1 MFYTIV
7 FPLFCH
13 LAYVSRLIAYNLMF
27 RMYLDILIQSFD
39 THSIDSDF
47 MGTLQMDIFNSQAMF
62 ELSNLTYKLNLTLRN
77 VKKINAI

>member
-13 LAYVSRLIAYNLMF
+13 LAYANRLIAYNLMF

-47 MGTLQMDIFNSQAMF
+47 MGTIQMDIFNSQAMF
-62 ELSNLTYKLNLTLRN
+62 ELSNLT
-77 VKKINAI
+77 

>member
-1 MFYTIV
+1 
-7 FPLFCH
+7 
-13 LAYVSRLIAYNLMF
+13 
-27 RMYLDILIQSFD
+27 MYLDILIQSFD

-77 VKKINAI
+77 VKKINAIQLH